1 MTSLRNVL
9 RLCVAITAFIFG
21 TRLVQLTKLSLLVA
35 MFSLSEITSLFDLSS
50 YLDRSLVSVKVWVK
64 KWSAQ
69 WASDKEEQKLYHG

>member
-1 MTSLRNVL
+1 
-9 RLCVAITAFIFG
+9 
-21 TRLVQLTKLSLLVA
+21 